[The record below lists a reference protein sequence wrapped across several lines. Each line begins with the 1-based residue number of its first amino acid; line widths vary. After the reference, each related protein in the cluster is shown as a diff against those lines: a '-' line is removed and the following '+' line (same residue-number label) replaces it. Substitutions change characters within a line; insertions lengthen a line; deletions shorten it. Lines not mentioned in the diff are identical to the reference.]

1 MKKAFLFTL
10 TAVLCIR
17 ASFSQ
22 TRQRVALESAT
33 VFLSGAELFSTAKL
47 SLPSGE
53 TEMLLTNVAGNVNAQ
68 TLVITATNGVVVQSA
83 VFQNNYLNPADS
95 TLSPRARTLKDSIT
109 RVHASNR
116 ELSLRRDVVVVQI
129 ATIRENRSL
138 KGENTGLNVAE
149 LQKMLD
155 LMDTRLLTLVTEESK
170 LNERINALQEK
181 ERRFADQLQEEQ
193 QKGYQPGGQLL
204 VKFFAPNATATDL
217 SMTYVVPNAG
227 WTPSYDLRVESTAKP
242 VRLFYKA
249 QVFQNSGIDWKK
261 VKLSLSSGN
270 PGEGAEAPQLAPWYL
285 AFSRP
290 EYVQNQSR
298 QRSDA
303 DIERMPVRDLAS
315 QVATTAGVL
324 KSGRG
329 SDLNI
334 SGGRAENTMIIIDG
348 IQQPGGGAAHQRINN
363 IQQSSMNR
371 YTSVDAAGIVTN
383 FDIEV
388 PYDIPSDG
396 KQHNIGIKTY
406 ELPATYRYVA
416 VPKLDKDAFLQAQI
430 TKWEDLNL
438 LPAQTSIF
446 FEGSYVGQGMID
458 PRNVRDTMNLSLGRD
473 KRIVIRRER
482 DKLYRSDKFIGTNIH
497 EAFTYVTSI
506 RNTKKEPVTVFI
518 TDQFPVSNDNDII
531 IEEKEADG
539 AQVED
544 ATGLATWEVSLKP
557 GETKKLRLAYTVKHP
572 KGRVLSN
579 TGR

>member
-1 MKKAFLFTL
+1 MKKAFLFAIL
-10 TAVLCIR
+10 ALLSLKNATA
-17 ASFSQ
+17 Q

-95 TLSPRARTLKDSIT
+95 TLSPRARALKDSIV
-109 RVHASNR
+109 RIQASID
-116 ELSLRRDVVVVQI
+116 ELSLRKSVVEEQI
-129 ATIRENRSL
+129 ATIRDNRNI
-138 KGENTGLNVAE
+138 KGANTGVSVVE

-155 LMDTRLLTLVTEESK
+155 LMSARLLTLVTEQSK
-170 LNERINALQEK
+170 LGKRITALQES
-181 ERRFADQLQEEQ
+181 EQRFAGQLAEEQ

-204 VKFFAPNATATDL
+204 VKFFTPGATSTDL
-217 SMTYVVPNAG
+217 AMTYVVPNAG

-285 AFSRP
+285 AFYKP
-290 EYVQNQSR
+290 EYVQNQNAYNR
-298 QRSDA
+298 QKA
-303 DIERMPVRDLAS
+303 GGYQNAAP
-315 QVATTAGVL
+315 VATSAYETEDRKDAPA
-324 KSGRG
+324 
-329 SDLNI
+329 
-334 SGGRAENTMIIIDG
+334 GGRAENMTT
-348 IQQPGGGAAHQRINN
+348 NN

-383 FDIEV
+383 FDIEI

-406 ELPATYRYVA
+406 DLPATYRYVA

-482 DKLYRSDKFIGTNIH
+482 DKLYRSDKFIGSNIH
-497 EAFTYVTSI
+497 EAFTYITTL
-506 RNTKKEPVTVFI
+506 RNTKKEPVTLFL
-518 TDQFPVSNDNDII
+518 TDQFPVSNDNDITI
-531 IEEKEADG
+531 EDKEAEGARIEET
-539 AQVED
+539 
-544 ATGLATWEVSLKP
+544 TGLATWEVALKP

-579 TGR
+579 SGR